1 MAFDMRR
8 TCEYGNLIAVMPH
21 SLCLSAEYAS
31 AHCLCASAL
40 CDTAKS
46 TLGLLGGESSNPTLS
61 RPSHV
66 MGTGLQRLS
75 W

>member
-1 MAFDMRR
+1 MAFDTRR

-21 SLCLSAEYAS
+21 SLCLPAECAS
-31 AHCLCASAL
+31 AHCLCTFAL
-40 CDTAKS
+40 CDTAES

-61 RPSHV
+61 PPSHV
-66 MGTGLQRLS
+66 MGSGLQRLS